1 MATNTPATT
10 ARRLH
15 TQQTHYLRKR
25 IAFND
30 SSLTGVVGILP
41 DQAIMIRASMRVYTA
56 FNTGTLNVGKQG
68 GTGSEYAS
76 ALAMNAQAIVPF
88 DDLAI
93 TNERMSGDT
102 TISYARSAT
111 QSAGE
116 AEIVIE
122 FIVDNDA

>member
-25 IAFND
+25 IAYND

-41 DQAIMIRASMRVYTA
+41 DGAIMVRGSLYVFTA

-68 GTGSEYAS
+68 GDVDDYAS
-76 ALAMNAQAIVPF
+76 ALAMTQAIVPF

-93 TNERMSGDT
+93 TNARMSGDT
-102 TISYARSAT
+102 VVTYARSAT

-116 AEIVIE
+116 GEIVIE